1 MIYIVLYMDKAQVDL
16 INLTKELIQLTK
28 ENNQML
34 IKISAYIDKVQS
46 AEYQITEEQKNL
58 LTNLIANMLVG
69 FRRY

>member
-1 MIYIVLYMDKAQVDL
+1 MIYIVLSMDRTQVDL

>member
-28 ENNQML
+28 DNNQML

>member
-28 ENNQML
+28 ANNEML

-46 AEYQITEEQKNL
+46 TEYQITEEQKNL

>member
-1 MIYIVLYMDKAQVDL
+1 MDKAQIDL
-16 INLTKELIQLTK
+16 INLIKELIQLTK
-28 ENNQML
+28 ANNEML

-46 AEYQITEEQKNL
+46 TEYQITEEQKNL

>member
-1 MIYIVLYMDKAQVDL
+1 MDKAQVDL

>member
-1 MIYIVLYMDKAQVDL
+1 MIYIILYMDKAQIDL

-28 ENNQML
+28 SNNEML

-46 AEYQITEEQKNL
+46 TEYQITEEQKNL

>member
-1 MIYIVLYMDKAQVDL
+1 MIFIQLFMDKAQIDL

-28 ENNQML
+28 ANNEML
-34 IKISAYIDKVQS
+34 QKISAYIDKVQS

>member
-1 MIYIVLYMDKAQVDL
+1 MDKAQVDL

-34 IKISAYIDKVQS
+34 IKISAYIDKVQNT
-46 AEYQITEEQKNL
+46 EYQITEEQKNL

>member
-34 IKISAYIDKVQS
+34 IKISTYIDKVQS

>member
-1 MIYIVLYMDKAQVDL
+1 
-16 INLTKELIQLTK
+16 
-28 ENNQML
+28 ML

>member
-1 MIYIVLYMDKAQVDL
+1 MIYIVLYMDKAQTDL
-16 INLTKELIQLTK
+16 INLTTELLQLTK
-28 ENNQML
+28 ANNEML
-34 IKISAYIDKVQS
+34 MKISAYINRVQS

>member
-1 MIYIVLYMDKAQVDL
+1 MDKAQVDL

-34 IKISAYIDKVQS
+34 IKISTYIDKVQS